1 MLSLLN
7 QMVDEYS
14 VTFTV
19 GDTGIQKPAYTK
31 GTSYRARLETVNKEL
46 IERQYGLNENIDY
59 RMFTVA
65 APVLGRYILLNSV
78 YYRIRLVIPI
88 QGKQT
93 VHHYESLL
101 VKVE

>member
-1 MLSLLN
+1 MRSLLN
-7 QMVDEYS
+7 QTVDEYS

-31 GTSYRARLETVNKEL
+31 ETSYRARLETVNKEL
-46 IERQYGLNENIDY
+46 VEQQYGLAENIDY
-59 RMFTVA
+59 RMFTET
-65 APVLGRYILLNSV
+65 APTLGRYILLNSV

>member
-7 QMVDEYS
+7 QTVDEYS
-14 VTFTV
+14 VIFTV
-19 GDTGIQKPAYTK
+19 GDTGIQTSSYTK
-31 GTSYRARLETVNKEL
+31 ETTYRARLETVNKEL
-46 IERQYGLNENIDY
+46 IERQYGLTENIDY
-59 RMFTVA
+59 RMFTLT
-65 APVLGRYILLNSV
+65 APTLGRFILINSV

-88 QGKQT
+88 QGKQN